1 MTGPDMTTEEFLD
14 MADKT
19 RAQLAEENEELR
31 ARVAELE
38 DVNTQLTTRP
48 APVLPSWG
56 LSEGTRLD
64 ILEAQNRIRHEV
76 RLTAVEITEPFT
88 GKLIRVTED
97 NAVLLDGD
105 ESEDVT
111 PEPVAPEPADPDQV

>member
-1 MTGPDMTTEEFLD
+1 

-31 ARVAELE
+31 ARLAELE
-38 DVNTQLTTRP
+38 QATERK

-76 RLTAVEITEPFT
+76 RLTAVELTEPFT
-88 GKLIRVTED
+88 GKRIRVTEGS
-97 NAVLLDGD
+97 AELLDGN

-111 PEPVAPEPADPDQV
+111 PEPVAPEPTVQDQE

>member
-1 MTGPDMTTEEFLD
+1 

-19 RAQLAEENEELR
+19 RAQLAEENETLR

-38 DVNTQLTTRP
+38 DVNAALSARP
-48 APVLPSWG
+48 APVLPSFG

-88 GKLIRVTED
+88 GKLIRVTEESAELISD
-97 NAVLLDGD
+97 DD
-105 ESEDVT
+105 EAEDLEVSPETVTTGVPVT
-111 PEPVAPEPADPDQV
+111 PSPVIDQP